1 MLKETLIPV
10 VIAAAA
16 LCPTCVTAAAGD
28 DDAVSRLIE
37 QCEKRPAVELVN
49 RLMQAMEEDEPTDE
63 PLRFALGTPT
73 DSLRQQVRY
82 WAAEWH
88 YARQHYD
95 LAEHYALGAMPLFA
109 HDCNAKG
116 DCLNLLGIIMVRK
129 GDFSQ
134 AATYCTHALEIYMKG
149 GDPDR
154 ISSTLNVLAGNYMA
168 AGAPRRAEEYIMQGL
183 DYADRANNPARKAV
197 LLGMASEVYHK
208 LGRDSLALDY
218 ASRAYT
224 LDSLHGRTQR
234 LPVRLSQRAVAL
246 LGLQRFAEA
255 EAAYHTAI
263 AALRDIGNRHSLA
276 IDLNQL
282 GTLLVQQG
290 RSAEAIG
297 HFREAVQIFADMGD
311 LYNLVHSH
319 RGLYEAYWD
328 TDRDSARVELDRF
341 NALKD
346 SLYSHA
352 TAESLARY
360 TAEFGNLQ
368 LRAENR
374 KHRVWFAI
382 AIAAG
387 VLLVV
392 AFALTIRVLSRRHRR
407 HIQEI
412 IARIEAIEQAKPE
425 TRAPGTPDT
434 AAADSFLSAVIVEV
448 ERGLATGQ
456 YGVAQIAQRLN
467 MSEQTFRRRL
477 TEATGKSPKLFISA
491 MQMERAAH
499 LLTTNRQLHISE
511 VAAQCGFGDA
521 ETFSRAFKRVY
532 GCAPTH
538 YRP

>member
-1 MLKETLIPV
+1 MMKKTLIHGV
-10 VIAAAA
+10 VAAAA
-16 LCPTCVTAAAGD
+16 LWPACATAAATGGD
-28 DDAVSRLIE
+28 ALPRLIE
-37 QCEKRPAVELVN
+37 QCEKQPTVELVN
-49 RLMQAMEEDEPTDE
+49 RLMQAMEEDDPTE
-63 PLRFALGTPT
+63 ESLRFAPGTPT
-73 DSLRQQVRY
+73 DSLLQQVRY

-95 LAEHYALGAMPLFA
+95 LAEQYALGAVPLFA
-109 HDCNAKG
+109 HDSNAKG

-129 GDFSQ
+129 GNFSR
-134 AATYCTHALEIYMKG
+134 AATYCTRALEIYMKG

-154 ISSTLNVLAGNYMA
+154 ISSTLNALAGTYMA
-168 AGAPRRAEEYIMQGL
+168 AGTPRRAEEYILRGL
-183 DYADRANNPARKAV
+183 DYADRANNSARKAV

-208 LGRDSLALDY
+208 LDHDSLALDY
-218 ASRAYT
+218 ANRAYA

-246 LGLQRFAEA
+246 LGLQRLAEA
-255 EAAYHTAI
+255 EEAYRTAI
-263 AALRDIGNRHSLA
+263 GVLRENGNRHSLA

-282 GTLLVQQG
+282 GTLLVEQG
-290 RSAEAIG
+290 RSAEAIEL
-297 HFREAVQIFADMGD
+297 FREAAQIFAGMGD
-311 LYNLVHSH
+311 LYNLVNSH

-328 TDRDSARVELDRF
+328 IDRDSARVELDRF
-341 NALKD
+341 NTLKD

-360 TAEFGNLQ
+360 TAEFDNLQ

-374 KHRVWFAI
+374 QHRTRFAI
-382 AIAAG
+382 AIVAG
-387 VLLVV
+387 VLLIV
-392 AFALTIRVLSRRHRR
+392 AFALTIRMVSRRHRS
-407 HIQEI
+407 HIQEL
-412 IARIEAIEQAKPE
+412 IARIEAIEQSKPKTSAPE
-425 TRAPGTPDT
+425 TSL
-434 AAADSFLSAVIVEV
+434 AADSFLAIVIEEV
-448 ERGLATGQ
+448 ECGLATGE

-467 MSEQTFRRRL
+467 MSEQTFRRRV

-491 MQMERAAH
+491 LQMERAAH
-499 LLTTNRQLHISE
+499 LLTTNRQMHISE

>member
-1 MLKETLIPV
+1 MMKKTLIHGV
-10 VIAAAA
+10 VAAAA
-16 LCPTCVTAAAGD
+16 LWPACATAAATGG
-28 DDAVSRLIE
+28 DAVPRLIE
-37 QCEKRPAVELVN
+37 QCEKQPTVGLVN
-49 RLMQAMEEDEPTDE
+49 RLMQAMEEDDPTE
-63 PLRFALGTPT
+63 ESLRFAPGTPT
-73 DSLRQQVRY
+73 DSLLQQVRY

-95 LAEHYALGAMPLFA
+95 LAEQYALGAVPLFA
-109 HDCNAKG
+109 HDSNAKG

-129 GDFSQ
+129 GNFSR
-134 AATYCTHALEIYMKG
+134 AATYCTRALEIYMKG

-154 ISSTLNVLAGNYMA
+154 ISSTLNALAGTYMA
-168 AGAPRRAEEYIMQGL
+168 AGTPRRAEEYILQGL
-183 DYADRANNPARKAV
+183 DYADRANNSARKAV

-208 LGRDSLALDY
+208 LDHDSLALDY
-218 ASRAYT
+218 ANRAYA

-246 LGLQRFAEA
+246 LGLQRLAEA
-255 EAAYHTAI
+255 EEAYRTSI
-263 AALRDIGNRHSLA
+263 GVLRENGNRHSLA

-282 GTLLVQQG
+282 GTLLVEQG
-290 RSAEAIG
+290 RSAEAIEL
-297 HFREAVQIFADMGD
+297 FREAAQIFAGMGD
-311 LYNLVHSH
+311 LYNLVNSH

-328 TDRDSARVELDRF
+328 IDRDSARVELDRF
-341 NALKD
+341 NTLKD

-360 TAEFGNLQ
+360 TAEFDNLQ

-374 KHRVWFAI
+374 QHRTRFAI
-382 AIAAG
+382 AIAAS
-387 VLLVV
+387 VLLIV
-392 AFALTIRVLSRRHRR
+392 AFALTIRMVSRRHRS
-407 HIQEI
+407 HIQEL
-412 IARIEAIEQAKPE
+412 IARIEAIEQSKPKTSAPE
-425 TRAPGTPDT
+425 TSL
-434 AAADSFLSAVIVEV
+434 AADSFLAIVIEEV
-448 ERGLATGQ
+448 ERGLATGE

-467 MSEQTFRRRL
+467 MSEQTFRRRV

-491 MQMERAAH
+491 LQMERAAH
-499 LLTTNRQLHISE
+499 LLTTNRQMHISE